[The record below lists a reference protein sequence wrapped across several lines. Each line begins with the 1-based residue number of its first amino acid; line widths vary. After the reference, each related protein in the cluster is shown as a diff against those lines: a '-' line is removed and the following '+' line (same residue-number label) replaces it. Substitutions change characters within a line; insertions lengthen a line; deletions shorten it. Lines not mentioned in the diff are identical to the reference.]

1 MATSTET
8 KTRVTR
14 WLKCFQFRTIPFIQV
29 IWLIYFRQRLKSVSI
44 FRYIHKDGQREPEV
58 EIMEYDGRLSQD
70 DLAKLAANSERIEV
84 SIVDKHL
91 QFLALY
97 KMFV

>member
-1 MATSTET
+1 MQ
-8 KTRVTR
+8 KTFYFTNACAVT
-14 WLKCFQFRTIPFIQV
+14 FAP
-29 IWLIYFRQRLKSVSI
+29 LILHSEHKNVRLVSI
-44 FRYIHKDGQREPEV
+44 FVSSSREPEV